1 MIYKIVVDKQPMTNP
16 SGEKKEYEID
26 IDELHF
32 KRDVYDSLVI
42 THEEDYAMRRLEL
55 NEYNVLIEL
64 NPPIKEP
71 LENINIKLF
80 EGDNYIYLYD
90 MTGNRIVA
98 QYLVKNEFNEL
109 YITQSEMN
117 SAIDQSAKAIKLS
130 VDGKIKRVDGDIK
143 DLSANLELKVD
154 KNDNDQIIS
163 MINASADRITLS
175 AGRLVINSGNFK
187 LDENGNVKC
196 TNGEFQGNITL
207 RTGNDISIQ
216 AENNRKTMSLDFNG
230 LAFYDYNNN
239 VADSITRTYIPNKK
253 QDGTSVLIF
262 DNSYFEI
269 DKDIGNTRYRLMNFD
284 DINSTPY
291 IRNTANGTL
300 FPDNSL
306 GGVKIE
312 NGLIT
317 NWNINNTTCDLKN
330 VTITGIKVSSG
341 LIENITYH
349 SN

>member
-16 SGEKKEYEID
+16 SEEKKEYTID

-42 THEEDYAMRRLEL
+42 THDEDYVIRRLEL

-71 LENINIKLF
+71 LEDVNIKLF
-80 EGDNYIYLYD
+80 EGENYIYLYD

-98 QYLVKNEFNEL
+98 QYLVKNDFNEL
-109 YITQSEMN
+109 YVIYSEMN
-117 SAIDQSAKAIKLS
+117 SAIEQSAKAIELS
-130 VDGKIKRVDGDIK
+130 VNGKIARVDGDIK
-143 DLSANLELKVD
+143 DLSANLELKID
-154 KNDNDQIIS
+154 KDDNDQIIS

-207 RTGNDISIQ
+207 IAGNDISIQ
-216 AENNRKTMSLDFNG
+216 AENNMKTMSLDYTG

-239 VADSITRTYIPNKK
+239 VTDTITRTNFSNKLF
-253 QDGTSVLIF
+253 GTSVLIK
-262 DNSYFEI
+262 DNSYFAIE
-269 DKDIGNTRYRLMNFD
+269 KDIGNTRYQLMNFN

-300 FPDNSL
+300 FPNNSS

-317 NWNINNTTCDLKN
+317 NWNITGTICDLNN
-330 VTITGIKVSSG
+330 VTITGIKVRNG
-341 LIENITYH
+341 LIEDITYH

>member
-16 SGEKKEYEID
+16 SGEKKEYTID

-42 THEEDYAMRRLEL
+42 THDEDYVMRRLEL

-90 MTGNRIVA
+90 MEGNRIVA

-143 DLSANLELKVD
+143 DLSANLELKID
-154 KNDNDQIIS
+154 KDDNDQIIS

-207 RTGNDISIQ
+207 RKGNDISIQ
-216 AENNRKTMSLDFNG
+216 AYDNTKTMSLDYNG

-239 VADSITRTYIPNKK
+239 VVDSITRTNVSNKLF
-253 QDGTSVLIF
+253 GTSVLIK
-262 DNSYFEI
+262 DNSYFAIE
-269 DKDIGNTRYRLMNFD
+269 KDIGNTRYLLMKFD

-291 IRNTANGTL
+291 IRNTANGTV
-300 FPDNSL
+300 FSDNSA

-317 NWNINNTTCDLKN
+317 DWNINSATCDLNN
-330 VTITGIKVSSG
+330 VTITGIKISNG